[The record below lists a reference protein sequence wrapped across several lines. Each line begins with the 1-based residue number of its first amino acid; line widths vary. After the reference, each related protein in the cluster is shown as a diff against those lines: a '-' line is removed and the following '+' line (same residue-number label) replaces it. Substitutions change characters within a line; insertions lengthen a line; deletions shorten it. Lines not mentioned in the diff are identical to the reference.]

1 MTTWLPFYCLLR
13 AIMPRNYFQLNILTP
28 REKLMLLANLLP
40 AAAEA
45 NPDLLDMREENID
58 GISILG
64 KSKGIS
70 KATAGNLVQRYL
82 ENKVFIA

>member
-1 MTTWLPFYCLLR
+1 MITWPPSYSLVR
-13 AIMPRNYFQLNILTP
+13 AIMLGNYFQLNVLTP

>member
-1 MTTWLPFYCLLR
+1 MAAFVLSI
-13 AIMPRNYFQLNILTP
+13 IMPRNYFQLNVLTP

-58 GISILG
+58 GISVLG

>member
-1 MTTWLPFYCLLR
+1 MTTLRPFYCLVR
-13 AIMPRNYFQLNILTP
+13 AIMPMNYFQLNILTP

>member
-1 MTTWLPFYCLLR
+1 MTTLRPFYCLVR
-13 AIMPRNYFQLNILTP
+13 AIMPGNYFQLNILTP

>member
-1 MTTWLPFYCLLR
+1 MTTWLPFYCLVR
-13 AIMPRNYFQLNILTP
+13 AIMPRKFFQLNILTP

-45 NPDLLDMREENID
+45 NPNLLDMREENID

>member
-1 MTTWLPFYCLLR
+1 
-13 AIMPRNYFQLNILTP
+13 MPRNYFQLNILTP

-40 AAAEA
+40 ASAEA

-64 KSKGIS
+64 KSKVIS

>member
-1 MTTWLPFYCLLR
+1 MTTWPTLYCLVR
-13 AIMPRNYFQLNILTP
+13 AIMPGNYFQLNILTP

>member
-1 MTTWLPFYCLLR
+1 MAAFILSCARDY
-13 AIMPRNYFQLNILTP
+13 AYFQLNVSTF